1 MEKEFWIN
9 KWEVG
14 QIGFHNAKPHPF
26 LIENIAR
33 LNLAQGSRIY
43 LPLCGKTLD
52 IAWLLQQGFRVVG
65 VELAKKA
72 IDELFEELQLTPV
85 ITVVGK
91 LLHYQANNL
100 DMFVGDVFELD
111 QTLLGPVDAIY
122 DRAALVALP
131 PDTRIEYARH
141 LIASTRQAPQLLV
154 TFEYDQSQMSGPP
167 FSIPE
172 AEVMQHYGEIYEIT
186 LEDQVGEAFRGSF
199 PAIERVWSLK
209 TQQKDTQ

>member
-26 LIENIAR
+26 LID
-33 LNLAQGSRIY
+33 NLGGLKLTQGSRIY

-72 IDELFEELQLTPV
+72 IDELFEELQLNPV
-85 ITVVGK
+85 VTAIGE

-100 DMFVGDVFELD
+100 DMYVGDVFALGQE
-111 QTLLGPVDAIY
+111 LLGPVDAIY

-131 PDTRIEYARH
+131 PDMRIKYTRHVID
-141 LIASTRQAPQLLV
+141 STQQAPQLLV

-199 PAIERVWSLK
+199 PAIERVWSL
-209 TQQKDTQ
+209 TTLEKDTQ